1 VAYNAYNRCRGKDD
15 DQGTVVWG
23 ENLRIAQQ
31 ETGVHLHGDNLIDSI
46 KRARRQ
52 IAEDR
57 TLESYRLADE
67 ARARLAAAR
76 AVAKAAAAKRR
87 EDRTARK
94 AAAKAAWAAPTKPI
108 DHEAARRPYLGRT
121 VRAAVVAP
129 QELIAA
135 LKCSDAGYDDD
146 EGGES

>member
-1 VAYNAYNRCRGKDD
+1 MENATMSILDTKMNEEQQAAARSLAVAYNAYNRCRGKDD

-23 ENLRIAQQ
+23 ESLRIAQQ

-67 ARARLAAAR
+67 ARAARHAAKDRTLESYRLADEARAAR
-76 AVAKAAAAKRR
+76 HAEAAK
-87 EDRTARK
+87 
-94 AAAKAAWAAPTKPI
+94 
-108 DHEAARRPYLGRT
+108 
-121 VRAAVVAP
+121 
-129 QELIAA
+129 
-135 LKCSDAGYDDD
+135 
-146 EGGES
+146 GGKV